1 MKHAK
6 TGYHTCNNMVP
17 HCQRGVIFRRN
28 FSFMHPGSKS
38 CCIRLDYLIEQ
49 LSQWNDTLPITCHR
63 RLQFCKFHR
72 PKRATVH
79 EADLECIYP
88 LTFRFAPKL
97 TVYPFTVDMKHLRL
111 QLSFPA
117 GQWSRDR
124 YRSKPHAVSV
134 GNTLYCT
141 PFSTYY

>member
-1 MKHAK
+1 MQKQGTTHA
-6 TGYHTCNNMVP
+6 TTWYHTANEGP
-17 HCQRGVIFRRN
+17 IFRRK
-28 FSFMHPGSKS
+28 FSFMQPGSKS

-49 LSQWNDTLPITCHR
+49 LSQWNDTPITCHR

-97 TVYPFTVDMKHLRL
+97 TAYPFTVDMKHLRL

-117 GQWSRDR
+117 GQWSRDK
-124 YRSKPHAVSV
+124 YRSKSHAVSV

-141 PFSTYY
+141 SFSTYY